1 MPQVRVVSSAHR
13 VRSVAF
19 IGHRLVA
26 CACSG
31 VVMSFLIAEVL
42 LSFASAIRRCA
53 TKAEAR
59 QKDRNRVE
67 QAFWA
72 VRATNSM
79 QWLA

>member
-1 MPQVRVVSSAHR
+1 MRCARNYLGSHA
-13 VRSVAF
+13 A
-19 IGHRLVA
+19 GH
-26 CACSG
+26 
-31 VVMSFLIAEVL
+31 FLIAEVL